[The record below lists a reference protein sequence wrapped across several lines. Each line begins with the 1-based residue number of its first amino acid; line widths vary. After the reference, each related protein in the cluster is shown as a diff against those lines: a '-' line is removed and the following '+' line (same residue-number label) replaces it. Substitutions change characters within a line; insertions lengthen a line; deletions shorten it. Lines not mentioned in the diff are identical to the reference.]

1 MYEFIKG
8 DTSINPINRAVNI
21 INTSFIVKEG
31 DTQFSVG
38 ENIGTLFS
46 VSINGISQI
55 RDLNFSHTN
64 YTSKITF
71 LQSLY
76 PNSVVTINYYKGI
89 NSVMLD
95 NTGKLIQFIREE
107 FTYTGSTVFNLSQSI
122 NSLMTVETN
131 GLAEEEHLEDGDDG
145 GFVISTDKQIEYLYT
160 PVLGSTISISYFF

>member
-1 MYEFIKG
+1 MYEFIK
-8 DTSINPINRAVNI
+8 DDLNINPFRRAVNI
-21 INTSFIVKEG
+21 INTSFVVQDGE
-31 DTQFSVG
+31 TQFSVG

-46 VSINGISQI
+46 VSINGIAQI
-55 RDLNFSHTN
+55 RGLNFDHTQ

-76 PNSVVTINYYKGI
+76 PNSVVTIEYYRGL

-95 NTGKLIQFIREE
+95 NTGKLIQFTKEE

-131 GLAEEEHLEDGDDG
+131 GLAEEEHVEDGDG
-145 GFVISTDKQIEYLYT
+145 GGYVISTDKQIEYLYQ
-160 PVLGSTISISYFF
+160 PVLGSTISISYFY

>member
-145 GFVISTDKQIEYLYT
+145 GFVISTDKQIEYLYA

>member
-145 GFVISTDKQIEYLYT
+145 GFVISTDKQIEYLYA
-160 PVLGSTISISYFF
+160 PVLGSTISVSYFF

>member
-1 MYEFIKG
+1 MYEFIKT

-21 INTSFIVKEG
+21 INTSFIVKDGE
-31 DTQFSVG
+31 TQFSVG

-55 RDLNFSHTN
+55 RDLNFTHTN

-95 NTGKLIQFIREE
+95 NTGKLIQFLREE

-131 GLAEEEHLEDGDDG
+131 GLAEEEHVEDGDGG
-145 GFVISTDKQIEYLYT
+145 GFVISTDKQIEYLYN

>member
-55 RDLNFSHTN
+55 RNLNFSHTN

-145 GFVISTDKQIEYLYT
+145 GFVISTDKQIEYLYA
-160 PVLGSTISISYFF
+160 PVLGSTISVSYFF